1 MYLIERQQTLKL
13 MSSLEI
19 RSKEQ
24 NYMTK
29 NVEHKEA

>member
-1 MYLIERQQTLKL
+1 

-29 NVEHKEA
+29 NVEHKEAWSVLCEVKQKEE